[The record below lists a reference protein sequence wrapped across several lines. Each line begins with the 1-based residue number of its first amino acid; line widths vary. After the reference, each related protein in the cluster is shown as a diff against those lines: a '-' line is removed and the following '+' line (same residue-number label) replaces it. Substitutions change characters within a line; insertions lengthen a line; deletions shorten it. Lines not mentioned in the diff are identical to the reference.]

1 MQTAALIHKGVNRIP
16 ELMAAK
22 DVFKMATYNGAIAQ
36 RRFDCGKIAEGM
48 KADLVLIDTDAIHN
62 QPLYDTY
69 SMLSYSASSDDVL
82 MTMVDGNILYRKGEF
97 KTIDIEKVKAEA
109 KQTLKGF
116 FNR

>member
-1 MQTAALIHKGVNRIP
+1 
-16 ELMAAK
+16 
-22 DVFKMATYNGAIAQ
+22 
-36 RRFDCGKIAEGM
+36 
-48 KADLVLIDTDAIHN
+48 
-62 QPLYDTY
+62 
-69 SMLSYSASSDDVL
+69 MLSYIASSDDVL